1 MKDHYFMEVTL
12 LKEIDLS
19 DETIK
24 EYFEFPDDYEV
35 TETDRL
41 LYFDNYINL
50 NLRKEIASNMDII
63 NCKYYISNPE

>member
-19 DETIK
+19 DEIIK

-35 TETDRL
+35 TEEDRL
-41 LYFDNYINL
+41 LYFDD
-50 NLRKEIASNMDII
+50 RGFKEGITSKNADII
-63 NCKYYISNPE
+63 DWKYYISNPE

>member
-24 EYFEFPDDYEV
+24 KYFEFPDDYEV
-35 TETDRL
+35 TEADRKM
-41 LYFDNYINL
+41 YFEECINF
-50 NLRKEIASNMDII
+50 KEEITSKNADVIDW
-63 NCKYYISNPE
+63 KYYISNPE

>member
-24 EYFEFPDDYEV
+24 KYFEFPDDYEV
-35 TETDRL
+35 TEEDRL
-41 LYFDNYINL
+41 LYFDDYMNL
-50 NLRKEIASNMDII
+50 NLRKEIDSDINII
-63 NCKYYISNPE
+63 NCKYYISNP

>member
-1 MKDHYFMEVTL
+1 MKNHYFMEVTL

-19 DETIK
+19 DEKIK

-41 LYFDNYINL
+41 LYFNDRGFKEGNTL
-50 NLRKEIASNMDII
+50 NNADIVDW
-63 NCKYYISNPE
+63 KYYISNPE

>member
-1 MKDHYFMEVTL
+1 MEVTL

-35 TETDRL
+35 TEEDRL
-41 LYFDNYINL
+41 LYFDDYISL
-50 NLRKEIASNMDII
+50 NLREEIVSNMDII
-63 NCKYYISNPE
+63 NCEYYISNP